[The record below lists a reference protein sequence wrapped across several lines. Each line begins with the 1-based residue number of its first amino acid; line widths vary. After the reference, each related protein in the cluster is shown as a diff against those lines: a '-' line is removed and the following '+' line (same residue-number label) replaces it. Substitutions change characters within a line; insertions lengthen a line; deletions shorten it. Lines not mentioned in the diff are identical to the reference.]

1 MNIGQSTKDLYSKII
16 EKKKFK
22 EAAARH
28 FKRAYGSI
36 NNNWVTNQC
45 IPSNEIESFY
55 KFTLEW
61 AKKEI
66 KERQRFIKRN
76 EMTVNALEK
85 EVEYQEVKP

>member
-1 MNIGQSTKDLYSKII
+1 MTIGQSTKDLYGKII

-22 EAAARH
+22 EAAAKH
-28 FKRAYGSI
+28 FNRAYGSI

-45 IPSNEIESFY
+45 IPDNEVKLFY
-55 KFTLEW
+55 DFTLEW

-66 KERQRFIKRN
+66 KERQKFIKCN

-85 EVEYQEVKP
+85 EVEFEQVKP